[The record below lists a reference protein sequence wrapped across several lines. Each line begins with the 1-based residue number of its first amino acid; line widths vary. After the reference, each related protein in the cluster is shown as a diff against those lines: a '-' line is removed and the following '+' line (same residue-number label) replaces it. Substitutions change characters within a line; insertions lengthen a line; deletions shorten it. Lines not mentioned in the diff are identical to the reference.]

1 MTRRRPIIAL
11 VIVNLILLP
20 FTLTMVC
27 GDAKTIAPVD
37 EADEGLPFAH
47 ADLLATLATQ
57 MQPRRGR

>member
-1 MTRRRPIIAL
+1 M
-11 VIVNLILLP
+11 IVNLILLP

-37 EADEGLPFAH
+37 EADEGLPFAQ

-57 MQPRRGR
+57 MQPRRER